1 MIDFLV
7 EKINKD
13 IEMYQFVHGKTGSVT
28 LDIRD
33 IRKLIKKYKEYKK
46 DYFNE
51 LDKNRELE
59 ELLEKNRLDENYIIK
74 G

>member
-1 MIDFLV
+1 MIDFLI

-59 ELLEKNRLDENYIIK
+59 ELLEKIK
-74 G
+74 EK

>member
-59 ELLEKNRLDENYIIK
+59 ELLEKIK
-74 G
+74 EK

>member
-1 MIDFLV
+1 MVDLLI

-13 IEMYQFVHGKTGSVT
+13 IEMYQFVHGKTGSVK

-33 IRKLIKKYKEYKK
+33 VKKLIKKYKEYKK
-46 DYFNE
+46 YYFNE

-59 ELLEKNRLDENYIIK
+59 EKIEKLFKEE
-74 G
+74 

>member
-1 MIDFLV
+1 
-7 EKINKD
+7 
-13 IEMYQFVHGKTGSVT
+13 MYQFVHGKTGSVT

-59 ELLEKNRLDENYIIK
+59 ELLEKIK
-74 G
+74 EK